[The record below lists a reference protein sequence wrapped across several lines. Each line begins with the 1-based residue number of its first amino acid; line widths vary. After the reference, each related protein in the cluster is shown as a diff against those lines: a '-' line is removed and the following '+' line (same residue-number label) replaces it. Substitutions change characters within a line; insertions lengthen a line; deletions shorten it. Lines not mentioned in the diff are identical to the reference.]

1 MNVWVYNEGPNM
13 WKYIRK
19 VVFKGIEMECVKNKV
34 EKVKAFKL
42 YEYIKCDVHKFFGSL
57 KCCSSVKVE
66 IKK

>member
-1 MNVWVYNEGPNM
+1 
-13 WKYIRK
+13 
-19 VVFKGIEMECVKNKV
+19 MECVKNKV